1 MNNLSY
7 ETNQTRRFSPPFYR
21 GVTACLLLAC
31 ALLLAACN
39 SKAEQPE
46 ATTKAED
53 KHDEHKAGAAREV
66 ELAPAALKA
75 AGIEFA
81 EVTKS
86 GERLTMPYN
95 ALLYDPSGGEWAFA
109 SAEKN
114 VYARTPLKVEAIEG
128 DKVYL
133 VKGPAVGTK
142 LVTNGAAELY
152 GIEFGVGK

>member
-1 MNNLSY
+1 MQS
-7 ETNQTRRFSPPFYR
+7 TNRWIFVVVLVS
-21 GVTACLLLAC
+21 ASLAGC
-31 ALLLAACN
+31 IK
-39 SKAEQPE
+39 S
-46 ATTKAED
+46 
-53 KHDEHKAGAAREV
+53 GAAPQAEVPKREMV
-66 ELAPAALKA
+66 GKADASGIKRITLKDIETQRL
-75 AGIEFA
+75 GIEFA

-114 VYARTPLKVEAIEG
+114 VYARTALKVEAIEG

-133 VKGPAVGTK
+133 AKGPAVGTK

>member
-1 MNNLSY
+1 MQVLI
-7 ETNQTRRFSPPFYR
+7 RLIF
-21 GVTACLLLAC
+21 VVAM
-31 ALLLAACN
+31 ALVVGGCTKTGAAP
-39 SKAEQPE
+39 KAETPKRE
-46 ATTKAED
+46 MVGKAD
-53 KHDEHKAGAAREV
+53 AAGIKRITLKDV
-66 ELAPAALKA
+66 ETQRL
-75 AGIEFA
+75 GIEFA

-114 VYARTPLKVEAIEG
+114 VYARTPLKVEAIEA

-133 VKGPAVGTK
+133 AKGPAVGTK